1 VSLLREVSMIQARV
15 NHGTLEIQ
23 DPIPA
28 EWEGQMVK
36 ILPMTPDDPLP
47 PLEEWLTMLHAIGPM
62 EIDPDEREKIAH
74 DLGELDRIS
83 KEAMQ
88 NLSDKFP

>member
-1 VSLLREVSMIQARV
+1 MIQARI
-15 NHGTLEIQ
+15 HQGCLEIE

-47 PLEEWLTMLHAIGPM
+47 PLEVWLATLHALGPM
-62 EIDPDEREKIAH
+62 EWEPSERETIAVG
-74 DLGELDRIS
+74 LGELDRIS
-83 KEAMQ
+83 KEAM
-88 NLSDKFP
+88 LKLPR